1 MKKSN
6 PNPNANRNI
15 LRLAYVVAGV
25 FVCMLLYLGYF
36 LQFESGSVINN
47 AYNPRVDLLAE
58 RVVRGELLSSD
69 GQVLARTVTAE
80 DGSERREYPFGS
92 LFAHVVGYTGNGKTG
107 IESLT
112 NFYLLTSHVNL
123 VEQVFNAR
131 WWCSTTRQTRSWP
144 WSPNQTTT
152 PMPSPKTGRP

>member
-123 VEQVFNAR
+123 VEQVFNE
-131 WWCSTTRQTRSWP
+131 
-144 WSPNQTTT
+144 
-152 PMPSPKTGRP
+152 